1 MYISHFDNIRIQT
14 VKEHNLNVSNL
25 TELYASKINFSSTGK
40 LIGYLHDI
48 GKYSNNFQK
57 YINLVIEH
65 TKNGDVDNFLK
76 TTKVIDHGKVGAMLL
91 YDKYHLGNTI
101 KETYVEIL
109 SSIIMYHHGGL
120 NDFVSLDGRYN
131 TPFYN
136 RINSYQTD
144 EDYISVKD
152 EFNKEIDCNLIDKLF
167 HEGLLEYEN
176 YLNKIKNKDNH
187 NEYIF
192 FLILYLYSCLIDAD
206 RLDTQS
212 FMDNIKIEKLNTI
225 KSTDMLLKLNKFHDN
240 LIINSKQTKINKLRN
255 NIYEECCEFAKKK
268 TGCYTL
274 TVPTGGGKTISS
286 LAYALNHMKNFKKER
301 IIYVLPFTSIIEQNS
316 DVFRTILGKE
326 NVLEYHSNV
335 LNENKNIF
343 SVFRTK
349 YSEEDAQKITY
360 NLLTHRWDSSII
372 VTTLVQFLNTL
383 LSTGTQ
389 NIRRLHNLSNS
400 IIIFDEIQSLPVKCI
415 GIFSIFVN
423 FLKEICNS
431 TIVLCSATQPAFN
444 KINYS
449 NPKYQK
455 FLLDIDGEII
465 SNPQKYYKEFRRV
478 NVVNQ
483 MLADGYDEQN
493 FKKFVYSIMEK
504 YNNLLIIMN
513 TKKTAEKVYD
523 LFSSSSKFDKIY
535 YLSTNLCAKHRNRI
549 IKQVK
554 LDLKNKK
561 RILLVS
567 TQLIEAGVDISFE
580 CAIRN
585 LSGASSIAQSA
596 GRCNRNGEAKTGT
609 TYIINIAE
617 EKLGSL
623 TDIKDGEDIVSN
635 IYKMNPKIDLL
646 SLDTIDDYYIKF
658 HGRKD
663 DRLLL
668 YQLDCE
674 IKENNTICEQFI
686 LDKNLYIKAKRNLK
700 TDSSN
705 FNIITYPFR
714 TIFSNFHVINNNMV
728 SVLTPYEDGE
738 KIVAELYSSKSI
750 YEKIKILENMQPYLI
765 NIDKNKFEKFLE
777 KNIINKTEID
787 GLYILNQLYYDD
799 KKGLTETPKFSS
811 LIF

>member
-1 MYISHFDNIRIQT
+1 MYISHFDDDRVQT
-14 VKEHNLNVSNL
+14 VKEHDLNVSNL
-25 TELYASKINFSSTGK
+25 TGLYAEKIKFSSTGK
-40 LIGYLHDI
+40 LIGYLHDV
-48 GKYSNNFQK
+48 GKYSKNFQD
-57 YINLVIEH
+57 YIKSVMVH
-65 TKNGDVDNFLK
+65 TKIGDIDEYLK
-76 TTKVIDHGKVGAMLL
+76 TVKVVDHGKIGAMFL
-91 YDKYHLGNTI
+91 YDKYHSDSSV
-101 KETYVEIL
+101 KRTYVEIL

-120 NDFVSLDGRYN
+120 NDFVSLDGKYA
-131 TPFYN
+131 TPFYK
-136 RINSYQTD
+136 RIYSYKDD
-144 EDYISVKD
+144 EDYISVKN
-152 EFNKEIDCNLIDKLF
+152 EINKEIDLNLIDKLF
-167 HEGLLEYEN
+167 NDGLLEYKN
-176 YLNKIKNKDNH
+176 YLDKIGNKGNH
-187 NEYIF
+187 KEYIF
-192 FLILYLYSCLIDAD
+192 FLTLYLYSCLVDAD

-212 FMDNIKIEKLNTI
+212 FMDNIKTENLNVV
-225 KSTDMLLKLNKFHDN
+225 KSIDMLSKLDIFHNDLVN
-240 LIINSKQTKINKLRN
+240 NSKPTKINKLRN
-255 NIYEECCEFAKKK
+255 DIYNECCDFSKNK

-286 LAYALNHMKNFKKER
+286 LAYALKHMDNYYKDR
-301 IIYVLPFTSIIEQNS
+301 IIYVLPFTSIIEQNA

-343 SVFRTK
+343 SVFKSK
-349 YSEEDAQKITY
+349 YSEEDARKMTY
-360 NLLTHRWDSSII
+360 NLLTHRWDSNVI
-372 VTTLVQFLNTL
+372 VTTLVQFLDTL

-415 GIFSIFVN
+415 GVFSVFIN
-423 FLKEICNS
+423 FLKDICNS
-431 TIVLCSATQPAFN
+431 TIILCSATQPAFN

-449 NPKYQK
+449 NPKYQN

-483 MLADGYDEQN
+483 MLVDGYDEQN
-493 FKKFVYSIMEK
+493 LKNFVYSIMEK

-554 LDLKNKK
+554 LDLENKK

-585 LSGASSIAQSA
+585 ISGASSIAQSA
-596 GRCNRNGEAKTGT
+596 GRCNRNGELENGI

-635 IYKMNPKIDLL
+635 IYRMNPEIDLL
-646 SLDTIDDYYIKF
+646 SMDAIDDYYIKF

-663 DRLLL
+663 DKVLL

-674 IKENNTICEQFI
+674 VKENNTICEQFI
-686 LDKNLYIKAKRNLK
+686 LDPNLYKKARRNLEI
-700 TDSSN
+700 DSSN
-705 FNIITYPFR
+705 FNVMTYPFR
-714 TIFSNFHVINNNMV
+714 TIFSNFHVIDNNMV
-728 SVLTPYEDGE
+728 SVLVPYEDGANIISE
-738 KIVAELYSSKSI
+738 IFSSKKI
-750 YEKIKILENMQPYLI
+750 FEKIKLLENIQPYLI
-765 NIDKNKFEKFLE
+765 NIPINKLDKLINN
-777 KNIINKTEID
+777 NIVQKTEID
-787 GLYILNQLYYDD
+787 NLFVLNLAYYHSE
-799 KKGLTETPKFSS
+799 KGFIESPDFST
-811 LIF
+811 IIY